1 MIRHIDSFI
10 MIATDYIN
18 PADDGANPRATRLIV
33 TGRVQ
38 GVGFRPFT
46 ARLAI
51 DLGLAGWVRNTP
63 RGVEIQLE
71 GDRERI
77 DRFRERLIA
86 EAPEAARID
95 TLIEEAAKSESA
107 TSFLVAESE
116 ARGVRDTE
124 TAPDRAVCHECVAE
138 FDDPTDRRYGYALS
152 SCVVCGPRFTVQTE
166 APYDR
171 ARTTMREFPPCPSCS
186 HEYHSIVDRRFH
198 AETLC
203 CPVCGPVLSL
213 YDPKIDQYPHDIRDI
228 GDRGALARA
237 GERIRAGGIVA
248 VKGIGGFHLICNA
261 TSTAAVEA
269 LRERK
274 RRGRKPFAVLF
285 ADRESLEQR
294 LEVDDAEWDLLASPA
309 APIVPLRR
317 RAGCDLAEAIAPEL
331 ASVGAILAYSLIHHG
346 LLEAAGVPLVA
357 TSGNASNE
365 PMPIE
370 NDAAVAELKTIA
382 DLFILHNRRIVRH
395 ADDGVSRAIAGRPV
409 PIRIGRGSA
418 PVELRMPFGTPAIMG
433 AGGHMKAAVAF
444 ARGGSIVLGQ
454 HIGDLDTLAI
464 RRRYRSTADDLRE
477 LIGGRPEWIAHDL
490 HPDYEST
497 RYAEESGLKRIPIQH
512 HHAHIASCM
521 AEHGE
526 TGPILGIAFDGTGLG
541 DDGAIWG
548 GEFLVVDRSGYRR
561 IGSILPF
568 RLAGGDR
575 AAREPRTCAAGV
587 CRAAGITIPHE
598 LGFSDKEAIL
608 LGSIFRSPRAA
619 AVCTSAGRLFDA
631 WAALV
636 GMRERADYEG
646 EAAIRFEEIADPAER
661 LVWPIEITG
670 DDHGMLLIDWRPWVV
685 ATLSSIRR
693 GIAPGIVAAA
703 FHRSLAEACVAIA
716 RRTGIAKIA
725 LSGGCFQNK
734 LLSEILIECLTK
746 ENFHVLTHCAIP
758 PGDGGLAVGQVWAAA
773 LYLSERG

>member
-1 MIRHIDSFI
+1 MIRHIDRFI
-10 MIATDYIN
+10 MTAIDHN
-18 PADDGANPRATRLIV
+18 NSADDGAGSRAARLIV

-46 ARLAI
+46 ARLAVE
-51 DLGLAGWVRNTP
+51 LGLAGWVRNTT

-71 GDRERI
+71 GDRELI

-86 EAPEAARID
+86 DAPAAARID
-95 TLIEEAAKSESA
+95 SLMEERAPRESR
-107 TSFLVAESE
+107 TSFQVAESE
-116 ARGVRDTE
+116 AQGVRDTE
-124 TAPDRAVCHECVAE
+124 TAPDRAVCPECASE

-152 SCVVCGPRFTVQTE
+152 SCVVCGPRFTVQIE

-171 ARTTMREFPPCPSCS
+171 DRTTMRDFPPCPICS
-186 HEYHSIVDRRFH
+186 HEYNSIFNRRFH

-213 YDPKIDQYPHDIRDI
+213 YDPQIDSYPHDNTRYDDW
-228 GDRGALARA
+228 GVLVRA
-237 GERIRAGGIVA
+237 AERIREGGIVA

-261 TSTAAVEA
+261 TSNAAVEA

-317 RAGCDLAEAIAPEL
+317 RAGCDLAGAIAPGL
-331 ASVGAILAYSLIHHG
+331 ASVGAMLAYSLIHYG

-370 NDAAVAELKTIA
+370 NDAAVAEIKTIA

-395 ADDGVSRAIAGRPV
+395 ADDGVSRVIAGRPV

-418 PVELRMPFGTPAIMG
+418 PVELRMPFETPAIMG

-497 RYAEESGLKRIPIQH
+497 RYADESGLKNIPIQH

-526 TGPILGIAFDGTGLG
+526 TGPVLGIAFDGTGLG

-548 GEFLVVDRSGYRR
+548 GEFLVVDRRGYRR

-587 CRAAGITIPHE
+587 CVAAGLPIPRE
-598 LGFSDKEAIL
+598 LGFSDKQVVMLESIL
-608 LGSIFRSPRAA
+608 RSPRAA

-631 WAALV
+631 WGALV
-636 GMRERADYEG
+636 GMSERADYEG

-661 LVWPIEITG
+661 RVWPIEITG
-670 DDHGMLLIDWRPWVV
+670 DDRGMLLIDWRPWVV
-685 ATLSSIRR
+685 ETLASIRR
-693 GIAPGIVAAA
+693 GIAPGIVAAV

-716 RRTGIAKIA
+716 RRTGIDKIA

-734 LLSEILIECLTK
+734 LLSEILIERLIK
-746 ENFHVLTHCAIP
+746 ENFQVLTHYAIP